1 VAVGAVVGTM
11 ALAMAGAVSPA
22 HETVPLRLGVDGV
35 LTVKVM
41 SHDGILSLKIFTR
54 YILFANGQDIS

>member
-1 VAVGAVVGTM
+1 M

-41 SHDGILSLKIFTR
+41 SHDGLLSLKIGTR
-54 YILFANGQDIS
+54 YILGVKGQDIS